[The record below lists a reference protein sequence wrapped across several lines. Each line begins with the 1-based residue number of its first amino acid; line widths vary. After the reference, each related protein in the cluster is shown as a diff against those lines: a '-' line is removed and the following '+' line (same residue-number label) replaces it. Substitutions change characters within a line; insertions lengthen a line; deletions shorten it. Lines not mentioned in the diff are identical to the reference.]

1 MAHKGSINEEET
13 SRDVARF
20 NSTLED
26 VDFAAYKFVDE
37 SMDLHTATNKGFK
50 KAPVIWAGSE
60 RAHNIKN
67 DDINR
72 DASGMIILPVISME
86 RTSVEKDEKSRVI
99 PFSKLDPVNDLK
111 GGFLTINK
119 VIQQDKTRNFANA
132 DSYRRRSQTNF
143 PLYRGKGGKNS
154 KIVYETIT
162 IPIPI
167 YVKVGYDIVLR
178 TEYQEQMNDLLAPF
192 IRISNAHTRV
202 LIEHN
207 SNQYE
212 AFIGQKYNIANNI
225 SSYKTE
231 ERKYETTIKLDVF
244 GYLIGDGKNQKQP
257 RVVRRENA
265 VEIRFARERIVVQD
279 EDGEFRF

>member
-1 MAHKGSINEEET
+1 MAHKGSINEEE

-20 NSTLED
+20 QSTLED

-37 SMDLHTATNKGFK
+37 SMDVHTTTNKGFK

-67 DDINR
+67 DNINR
-72 DASGMIILPVISME
+72 DLTGMIVLPVISIE
-86 RTSVEKDEKSRVI
+86 RTSVEKDEKARVI
-99 PFSKLDPVNDLK
+99 PWSKLDPINDLK
-111 GGFLTINK
+111 GGFLTINR

-132 DSYRRRSQTNF
+132 DAFRRRGQKNF
-143 PLYRGKGGKNS
+143 PLYKGKGGKNS

-167 YVKVGYDIVLR
+167 YVNVGYDIVLR

-207 SNQYE
+207 SNRYE
-212 AFIGQKYNIANNI
+212 AFVGEKYTMENNI
-225 SSYKTE
+225 SNYTTD
-231 ERKYETTIKLDVF
+231 ERKYETTIKLNVF

-265 VEIRFARERIVVQD
+265 VQIRFARERIVVED

>member
-1 MAHKGSINEEET
+1 MAHKGSINEEE

-20 NSTLED
+20 QSTLED

-37 SMDLHTATNKGFK
+37 SMDVHTTTNKGFK

-67 DDINR
+67 DNINR
-72 DASGMIILPVISME
+72 DLTGMIVLPVISIE
-86 RTSVEKDEKSRVI
+86 RTSVEKDEKARVI
-99 PFSKLDPVNDLK
+99 PWSKLDPINDLK
-111 GGFLTINK
+111 GGFLTINR

-132 DSYRRRSQTNF
+132 DAFRRRGQKNF
-143 PLYRGKGGKNS
+143 PLYKGKGGKNS

-167 YVKVGYDIVLR
+167 YVNVGYDIVLR

-207 SNQYE
+207 SNRYE
-212 AFIGQKYNIANNI
+212 AFVGEKYTMENNI
-225 SSYKTE
+225 SSYKE
-231 ERKYETTIKLDVF
+231 DERKYETTIKLNVF

-265 VEIRFARERIVVQD
+265 VQIRFARERIVVED

>member
-1 MAHKGSINEEET
+1 MAHKGSINEEE

-20 NSTLED
+20 QSTLED

-37 SMDLHTATNKGFK
+37 SMDVHTTTNKGFK

-67 DDINR
+67 DNINR
-72 DASGMIILPVISME
+72 DLTGMIVLPVISIE
-86 RTSVEKDEKSRVI
+86 RTSVEKDEKARVI
-99 PFSKLDPVNDLK
+99 PWSKLDPINDLK
-111 GGFLTINK
+111 GGFLTINR

-132 DSYRRRSQTNF
+132 DAFRRRGQKNF
-143 PLYRGKGGKNS
+143 PLYKGKGGKNS
-154 KIVYETIT
+154 KIVYETVT

-167 YVKVGYDIVLR
+167 YVNVGYDIVLR
-178 TEYQEQMNDLLAPF
+178 TEYQEQMNDLLVPF

-207 SNQYE
+207 SNRYE
-212 AFIGQKYNIANNI
+212 AFVGEKYTMENNI
-225 SSYKTE
+225 SSYKEE
-231 ERKYETTIKLDVF
+231 ERKYETTVKLNVF

-265 VEIRFARERIVVQD
+265 VQIRFARERIVVED